1 MPNRSTFLR
10 TAAAA
15 TLVSL
20 GLAGCAMMRSH
31 TETYEASLSA
41 AQEVPPTASAGSG
54 QAEVQYNRDNG
65 MLSWRVTYTGLTG
78 TATAGHIHGPAAP
91 GANAGVL
98 VPFTNVASAP
108 ITGEKQI
115 TPQQAAQLES
125 GQWYVN
131 LHTARYPG
139 GEIRGQLRRR

>member
-1 MPNRSTFLR
+1 
-10 TAAAA
+10 
-15 TLVSL
+15 
-20 GLAGCAMMRSH
+20 
-31 TETYEASLSA
+31 
-41 AQEVPPTASAGSG
+41 
-54 QAEVQYNRDNG
+54 VQYNRDNG